1 MANGALNH
9 HALLT
14 LLLTVSALSPAAKA
28 AAPTASA
35 EELFA
40 RRIQPLFREKCL
52 ACHGDDPKKIKGG
65 LDMRTLGG
73 LLKGGESEKPS
84 IVPGKAE
91 SSPLWLAVTREGDAE
106 NWAAMPPKENDKL
119 TKKQLAWVK
128 AWIAGGAPWPD
139 AKRLAEIARTNADNW
154 SAEDGIMVKTS
165 GASLLNRPAAATSR

>member
-1 MANGALNH
+1 
-9 HALLT
+9 
-14 LLLTVSALSPAAKA
+14 
-28 AAPTASA
+28 
-35 EELFA
+35 
-40 RRIQPLFREKCL
+40 
-52 ACHGDDPKKIKGG
+52 
-65 LDMRTLGG
+65 MRTLGG

-84 IVPGKAE
+84 IVPGKVE